1 VEVEGQIQR
10 DILNAK
16 TENEIYNKKKR
27 KIESMKA
34 EGEYKI
40 NLLNEKGNIKI
51 KKIELNNERKKD
63 ENNHKKDMTIIEKN
77 HKRYKTYE

>member
-1 VEVEGQIQR
+1 MKYITRKE
-10 DILNAK
+10 
-16 TENEIYNKKKR
+16 KR

-34 EGEYKI
+34 EGEYKL
-40 NLLNEKGNIKI
+40 NLLNEKGNIKV